1 MADGARPPHDRDHP
15 HDSRLDTMH
24 DLNAAFARCA
34 RLIAQADGL
43 LITAGAGLG
52 VDSGLPDFR
61 GSEGMWQAYPAL
73 GKAGMHFQEIANPAA
88 FLARPRLAWG
98 FYGHRLKLY
107 RETRPG
113 PAFGM
118 LRRIAR
124 HVPQGAFVFT
134 SNVDGQFQKAGF
146 DERRIVE
153 CHGSIHH
160 LQCMQPCSAATWS
173 ADGFEPNV
181 DAAACTLI
189 GAPPRCPGCGAL
201 ARPNI
206 LMFGDWD
213 WIEERS
219 QAQRT
224 RLAAWRR
231 TVDRLVV
238 IEIGAGT
245 AIPSVRLFGENQ
257 DAPIIR
263 INLREAYAAPGIGVA
278 LPLTATEAMLGIA
291 DALSAQRREKP
302 SSGSRPSA

>member
-1 MADGARPPHDRDHP
+1 
-15 HDSRLDTMH
+15 MH
-24 DLNAAFARCA
+24 DLNTAFARCA

-43 LITAGAGLG
+43 LVTAGAGLG

-73 GKAGMHFQEIANPAA
+73 GKAGIHFREIANPAA

-98 FYGHRLKLY
+98 FYGHRLRLY
-107 RETRPG
+107 RETCPG
-113 PAFGM
+113 AAFGM
-118 LRRIAR
+118 LRNIAR

-160 LQCMQPCSAATWS
+160 LQCIRPCTATIWS
-173 ADGFEPNV
+173 ADGFEPDI
-181 DAAACTLI
+181 DADACKLI
-189 GAPPRCPGCGAL
+189 GAPPRCPSCGAL

-213 WIEERS
+213 WIEART
-219 QAQRT
+219 QAQRA
-224 RLAAWRR
+224 RLDTWRR
-231 TVDRLVV
+231 TVDRLLV

-245 AIPSVRLFGENQ
+245 AVPSVRIFGESQ
-257 DAPIIR
+257 GAPIIR
-263 INLREAYAAPGIGVA
+263 INLREAQTTSDSGVA
-278 LPLTATEAMLGIA
+278 LPLTATEAMLGITH
-291 DALSAQRREKP
+291 ALATGRQAP
-302 SSGSRPSA
+302 